1 MLELRDLSVL
11 YGSYKAVSDL
21 NLSIPSGQAV
31 GITGDN
37 GAGKTSTLKGILGL
51 EEATGG
57 VRFKGEAIEG
67 LETSDRIKD
76 GIGYLPQDNRVFG
89 SLTVEDNMKAATR
102 GLDYGSVK
110 EEVIKLFPRLKGHF
124 DQRGSELSGGEQT
137 MLAGARVLINN
148 PKLFLLDEPTEG
160 LMQEVEERLLELLQE
175 RINQG
180 KSVLLTGQNLDFMK
194 ELVSEI
200 ILLENGT
207 IKDRIST

>member
-1 MLELRDLSVL
+1 MLELRDLSVF
-11 YGSYKAVSDL
+11 YRSYRAVSDL
-21 NLSIPSGQAV
+21 SLSIPSGRAV
-31 GITGDN
+31 GITGEN

-57 VRFKGEAIEG
+57 VRFKGEALDG
-67 LETSDRIKD
+67 LETNGRIKA

-89 SLTVEDNMKAATR
+89 SMTVEDNIKAATR
-102 GLDYGSVK
+102 GRDYGSVK
-110 EEVIKLFPRLKGHF
+110 EEVIKLFPRLEGHF
-124 DQRGSELSGGEQT
+124 DQRGSKLSGGEQT
-137 MLAGARVLINN
+137 MLAGARVLVND
-148 PKLFLLDEPTEG
+148 PELFLLDEPTEG
-160 LMQEVEERLLELLQE
+160 LMQEIEERLLELLQE

-207 IKDRIST
+207 VKDRAST

>member
-1 MLELRDLSVL
+1 MLELRDLSVF
-11 YGSYKAVSDL
+11 YRSYRAVSDL
-21 NLSIPSGQAV
+21 SLSIPSGRAV
-31 GITGDN
+31 GITGEN

-57 VRFKGEAIEG
+57 VRFKGEALDG
-67 LETSDRIKD
+67 LETNGRIKA

-89 SLTVEDNMKAATR
+89 SMTVEDNIKAATR
-102 GLDYGSVK
+102 GRDYGSVK
-110 EEVIKLFPRLKGHF
+110 EEVIKLFPRLEGHF
-124 DQRGSELSGGEQT
+124 DQRGSKLSGGEQT
-137 MLAGARVLINN
+137 MLAGARVLVND
-148 PKLFLLDEPTEG
+148 PELFLLDEPTEG

-207 IKDRIST
+207 VKDRAST